1 MFMDQ
6 TLLTKPILRLDKV
19 SYQYRNNYQSVD
31 AVKDAS
37 ADFFEGKLYA
47 IIGKS
52 GSGKSTLLS
61 VMAGLA
67 LPTKGQVIYRGI
79 PTDEVNLDKYRR
91 ENVTVVY
98 QSFNLFPLMTCLEN
112 VCFPLELLGKTPKEA
127 SVIAREQIAHVN
139 LPETVYKRFPNMIS
153 GGEKQRVAIA
163 RALASGAKVILADEP
178 TGNLDV
184 ANGEK
189 IVELLWHLAHDEN
202 YLVIIVTHDLGIT
215 RVADEVLQMSDGYL
229 KPLLLDEIPAI
240 DALEMSKPA

>member
-6 TLLTKPILRLDKV
+6 TLFKEPILRLDKV

-67 LPTKGQVIYRGI
+67 LPTEGQVIYRGI

-127 SVIAREQIAHVN
+127 SVIAKEQIAHVN

-215 RVADEVLQMSDGYL
+215 KIADEVMQMTDGYL
-229 KPLLLDEIPAI
+229 MPMVLE
-240 DALEMSKPA
+240 DAPGL

>member
-1 MFMDQ
+1 MDQ

-127 SVIAREQIAHVN
+127 SVIAKEQIAHVN

-215 RVADEVLQMSDGYL
+215 KIADEVMQMTDGYL
-229 KPLLLDEIPAI
+229 MPMVLE
-240 DALEMSKPA
+240 DAPGL

>member
-1 MFMDQ
+1 MDQ

-127 SVIAREQIAHVN
+127 SVIAKEQIAHVN
-139 LPETVYKRFPNMIS
+139 LPETIYKRFPNMIS

>member
-1 MFMDQ
+1 MDQ

-127 SVIAREQIAHVN
+127 SLIAREQIAHVN

>member
-215 RVADEVLQMSDGYL
+215 KIADEVMQMTDGYL
-229 KPLLLDEIPAI
+229 MPMVLE
-240 DALEMSKPA
+240 DAPGL

>member
-1 MFMDQ
+1 MDQ
-6 TLLTKPILRLDKV
+6 TLFKEPILRLDKV

-127 SVIAREQIAHVN
+127 SVIAKEQIAHVN

-215 RVADEVLQMSDGYL
+215 KIADEVMQMTDGYL
-229 KPLLLDEIPAI
+229 MPMVLE
-240 DALEMSKPA
+240 DAPGL

>member
-1 MFMDQ
+1 MDQ
-6 TLLTKPILRLDKV
+6 TLFKEPILRLDKV

-127 SVIAREQIAHVN
+127 SVIAKEQIAHVN

-215 RVADEVLQMSDGYL
+215 KIADEVMQMTDGYL
-229 KPLLLDEIPAI
+229 MPMVLE
-240 DALEMSKPA
+240 DAHGL

>member
-6 TLLTKPILRLDKV
+6 TLIKEPILRLDKV

-67 LPTKGQVIYRGI
+67 LPTEGQVIYRGI

-127 SVIAREQIAHVN
+127 SVIAKEQIAHVN

-215 RVADEVLQMSDGYL
+215 KIADEVMQMTDGYL
-229 KPLLLDEIPAI
+229 MPMVLE
-240 DALEMSKPA
+240 DAPGL

>member
-1 MFMDQ
+1 MDQ
-6 TLLTKPILRLDKV
+6 TLFKEPILRLDKV

-67 LPTKGQVIYRGI
+67 LPTKGQVVYRGI

-127 SVIAREQIAHVN
+127 SVIAKEQIAHVN

-215 RVADEVLQMSDGYL
+215 KIADEVMQMTDGYL
-229 KPLLLDEIPAI
+229 MPMVLE
-240 DALEMSKPA
+240 DAPGL